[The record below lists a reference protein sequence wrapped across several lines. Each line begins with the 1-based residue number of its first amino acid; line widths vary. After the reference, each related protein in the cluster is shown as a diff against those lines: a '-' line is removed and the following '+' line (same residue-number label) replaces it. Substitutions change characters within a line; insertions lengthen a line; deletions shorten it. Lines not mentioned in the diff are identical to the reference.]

1 VAVAQGSSHD
11 NLKNTGHDNPK
22 NICRTHP

>member
-11 NLKNTGHDNPK
+11 NLKNTGHDNLK